1 MNDRITAFVKK
12 SIWVAIGLFVVRYLI
27 CPFESLYDGIGAVG
41 EVIGVTTI
49 VMSLYNAFFWQY
61 MPFEKTPRLMGD
73 YTGFIEYDYDG
84 VIGKK
89 DTTVVIEQ
97 TLLTVKVK
105 LITDEITSY
114 TITGNIIEENSK
126 YVLYYTYIKN
136 PKSKYS
142 KENPIQYGTARI
154 VIDQKDELIGTY
166 WTSSKTIGDIE
177 LTKLNKK

>member
-1 MNDRITAFVKK
+1 MSDRITAFVRK
-12 SIWVAIGLFVVRYLI
+12 SICVAIVLFVVRCII
-27 CPFESLYDGIGAVG
+27 CPFDLVHDTID
-41 EVIGVTTI
+41 VIGEIAGITV
-49 VMSLYNAFFWQY
+49 VLMSLYNTILWKY
-61 MPFEKTPRLMGD
+61 MPWEKVPRIMGD

-105 LITDEITSY
+105 LVTDEITSY
-114 TITGNIIEENSK
+114 TITGDVIEENSK

-142 KENPIQYGTARI
+142 KENPIQYGTCRF
-154 VIDQKDELIGTY
+154 VINEKDKLIGTY
-166 WTSSKTIGDIE
+166 WTSRKTIGDIE
-177 LTKLNKK
+177 LTKINKK